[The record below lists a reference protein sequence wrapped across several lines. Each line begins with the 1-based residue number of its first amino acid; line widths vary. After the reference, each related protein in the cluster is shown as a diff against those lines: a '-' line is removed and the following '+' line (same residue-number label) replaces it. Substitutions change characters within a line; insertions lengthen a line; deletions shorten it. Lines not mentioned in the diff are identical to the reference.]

1 MAEVNALPFSSRV
14 TRSEVGVLEL
24 KNFSQFVVISATAAE
39 LPVAGDAGADE
50 AGADE
55 AGADEAGADDAGADD
70 AGADDGGADELDD
83 ELELLH
89 AATASASAR
98 ASAGARMIRRA
109 TSGSRICASLVSV
122 DVPLRAAIFSV
133 LTESLP
139 WMLP

>member
-1 MAEVNALPFSSRV
+1 MADVPEFTVTLVTFAPIPLAIGSWLRLLMAEVNALPFCSRA

-39 LPVAGDAGADE
+39 LPVADD
-50 AGADE
+50 

-70 AGADDGGADELDD
+70 AGADDDEVG

-98 ASAGARMIRRA
+98 ASAGVRMIRRA
-109 TSGSRICASLVSV
+109 TSGSRIAR
-122 DVPLRAAIFSV
+122 P
-133 LTESLP
+133 
-139 WMLP
+139 